1 MNLEAINIKEGKKMS
16 GELLELKNIKKNF
29 GETDVLK
36 GITLSIQKGE
46 FLTFLGASGC
56 GKTTTLRIIAGL
68 EAPEEGQV
76 LLEGKDVTDLPP
88 NRRDINTVF
97 QNYALFP
104 HMNVEANIGYGLRI
118 KKRPK
123 AEIRDRVKNML
134 ELVQLEGCE
143 TVRRTEAES
152 GYCKSAD

>member
-104 HMNVEANIGYGLRI
+104 HMNR
-118 KKRPK
+118 
-123 AEIRDRVKNML
+123 
-134 ELVQLEGCE
+134 
-143 TVRRTEAES
+143 S
-152 GYCKSAD
+152 GPR